1 MLRRVSV
8 PLDAGSG
15 TFGQGAGGRVDDCG
29 QRRVCLNGGRVV
41 CRRRGEMGLIVKVSV
56 AVTRVMSGL

>member
-29 QRRVCLNGGRVV
+29 QRRVCLNAGGLYI
-41 CRRRGEMGLIVKVSV
+41 GEEERWGL
-56 AVTRVMSGL
+56 L